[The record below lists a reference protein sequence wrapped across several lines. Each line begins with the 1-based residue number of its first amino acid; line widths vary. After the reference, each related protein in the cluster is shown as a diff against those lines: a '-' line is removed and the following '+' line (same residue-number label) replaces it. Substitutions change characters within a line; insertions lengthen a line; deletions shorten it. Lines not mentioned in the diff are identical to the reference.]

1 MNDDMPWVDL
11 TPEEI
16 QELRTNKQE
25 LTEYGKEKI
34 RELTEYGKLRVYDKV
49 KQEVTLIDDGSSWGK
64 IQTPEMKLEVKE
76 MTHEEMLEIAAQR
89 ELANQGINFTKRQLV
104 LLTTALTL
112 FYDEVSK
119 TSTPEFKSEVMEIAE
134 MVQDAAEKV
143 Q

>member
-16 QELRTNKQE
+16 QQLRTNKQQ
-25 LTEYGKEKI
+25 LTEYGKQKI
-34 RELTEYGKLRVYDKV
+34 RELMNLRFYDKG
-49 KQEVTLIDDGSSWGK
+49 KETLTVDDSSWGK
-64 IQTPEMKLEVKE
+64 VQTPEMKLEIKE